1 VTIRATE
8 SCNKYTFY
16 PKFKT
21 DFKDRFYNFVSY
33 YKSSQRWIVIK
44 NPLARLPPHLYL
56 SRRLHL
62 PPRLHLRPRFP
73 INILFVTKLHTKK
86 LKQVLF
92 LYYLLLFYFIYVYLF
107 LQKEVFIW
115 TDSELKDLY
124 EIDDKLTWV
133 EQKEEIITKLLP
145 PLYKLVN
152 KKYNVTNSELLKMLY
167 GRWRSRHRVYNIK
180 LQGKEQMRK
189 HRRRVNKNSKMQ
201 AVSKY
206 SINMK

>member
-1 VTIRATE
+1 VKKTSYEKIKA
-8 SCNKYTFY
+8 SIVFVLFTF
-16 PKFKT
+16 
-21 DFKDRFYNFVSY
+21 
-33 YKSSQRWIVIK
+33 
-44 NPLARLPPHLYL
+44 
-56 SRRLHL
+56 
-62 PPRLHLRPRFP
+62 
-73 INILFVTKLHTKK
+73 ILF
-86 LKQVLF
+86 
-92 LYYLLLFYFIYVYLF
+92 ICIYLF

-167 GRWRSRHRVYNIK
+167 GRWRSRHHVYNIK